1 MLNSLRS
8 RPVTAQ
14 LSANS
19 SFQGLVSRSGDWPQ
33 NTLTGTIC
41 ALSTAFCSSAPT
53 SRTSG
58 AGGVGRLRRPN
69 QSAAGARKKNAA
81 GSRWL
86 PTATSA
92 TGRGSPALLH
102 SVSSTARSLSDAR
115 GST

>member
-1 MLNSLRS
+1 MLSSLRS

-53 SRTSG
+53 SRTSA
-58 AGGVGRLRRPN
+58 AGGTTRCGGR
-69 QSAAGARKKNAA
+69 
-81 GSRWL
+81 
-86 PTATSA
+86 TSSQQ
-92 TGRGSPALLH
+92 G
-102 SVSSTARSLSDAR
+102 
-115 GST
+115 